1 VSETTR
7 AFFWHDF
14 CWKAGNVKF
23 FIMDNHINPDI
34 LLSDIVEA
42 DTEFIPLFT
51 PEDERRMNEE
61 QLPDELPIMALR
73 NAVLFPGVMIPI
85 TVGRKKTIHL
95 VKEAYK
101 KGLDIGVIAQRDA
114 RVEEP
119 QKNDLFDVGTIA
131 QVMKTLEMPDGN
143 TTVIIQGKRRFKLE
157 EITETD
163 PYLKGRIMPFGDAQ
177 IIPRDRQFKALIQSI
192 KDMSMQIV
200 QKSMV
205 VPFEATFAI
214 KNIESPW
221 FMVNFIGSNL
231 VANMEDRQKLLEI
244 SDITEFATTLLK
256 LLTNELQ
263 LVDLKQQIQSKVKVD
278 MDRQQREYFLNQQ
291 LRTIQEELG
300 GTPNEQDVKELT
312 QKASKKKWS
321 KEVAEVFDKEL
332 QKLQRMSPQAADYGI
347 QHNYLEYLVELPWNE
362 YTKDNFDLEHA
373 QRVLDKDHFG
383 LDKIKDRI
391 VEHLAVLKLKN
402 DMKSPILCLV
412 GPPGV
417 GKTSLG
423 KSIAK
428 ALGRKYIRMSLGG
441 VRDESELR
449 GHRKTYIGAMPGRII
464 QNLKK
469 AKSSNPVF
477 VLDEIDKVSGNNIS
491 GDPQAA
497 LLEILDP
504 EQNNTFNDNF
514 IELDYDL
521 SKVMFIA
528 TANNLQTINPALRD
542 RMEIIDLNGYLREEK
557 YEIAKRHLIPKQLKE
572 HGLKSKDV
580 QFSGEMI
587 YKIIDDYTR
596 EAGVRSLERKI
607 ADVIRKKAKAIV
619 IGGDYEKKVADDDL
633 KKALGVPMHHDEEEV
648 KHTMPGVAIGLAW
661 TPVGGEILS
670 IEVSLSRGRGVLNM
684 TGNLGD
690 VMKESATIAY
700 EFIKAHANELKINP
714 IVFEEWNVHIH
725 VPEGAT
731 PKDGPSAGITMLTAL
746 TSAFTQRKVRDS
758 LAMTGEITLRGRV
771 LPVGGI
777 QEKMLAAKRN
787 NVTDVILSRDNER
800 DFMDIKKEYIEGL
813 QFHFVDNMLEVLNLA
828 LEKEQEVNSLDYN
841 KFLVDSHK
849 KVAGFK
855 V

>member
-1 VSETTR
+1 
-7 AFFWHDF
+7 
-14 CWKAGNVKF
+14 
-23 FIMDNHINPDI
+23 MDNKVKPEII
-34 LLSDIVEA
+34 LSDIIEA
-42 DTEFIPLFT
+42 DTEYIPLFS
-51 PEDERRMNEE
+51 PEDERRMNDA
-61 QLPDELPIMALR
+61 QLPEELPIMALR
-73 NAVLFPGVMIPI
+73 NAVLFPGVVIPI
-85 TVGRKKTIHL
+85 TVGRNKTIRL
-95 VKEAYK
+95 VKDAYK
-101 KGLDIGVIAQRDA
+101 KGMDIGVITQRDA
-114 RVEEP
+114 NVEDP
-119 QKNDLFDVGTIA
+119 HQADLFEIGTIA
-131 QVMKTLEMPDGN
+131 QVMKTLQMPDGN
-143 TTVIIQGKRRFKLE
+143 TTVIIQGKRRFRLE
-157 EITETD
+157 EITETE
-163 PYLKGRIMPFGDAQ
+163 PYLRGRVTPFGGNQ
-177 IIPRDRQFKALIQSI
+177 IVPRDRQFKALIQSV
-192 KDMSMQIV
+192 KDMAMQIV
-200 QKSMV
+200 QKSGA

-214 KNIESPW
+214 RNIESPW

-244 SDITEFATTLLK
+244 EDITAFATALLE
-256 LLTNELQ
+256 LLNKELQ
-263 LVDLKQQIQSKVKVD
+263 MVDLKQQIQSKVKTD
-278 MDRQQREYFLNQQ
+278 LDKQQREYLLNQQ

-300 GTPNEQDVKELT
+300 GTPNEQDVKDL
-312 QKASKKKWS
+312 KAKAAKKKWS

-332 QKLQRMSPQAADYGI
+332 QKLQRMNPQQADYGV

-373 QRVLDKDHFG
+373 QKVLDKDHFG
-383 LDKIKDRI
+383 LEKIKDRI

-402 DMKSPILCLV
+402 DMKAPILCLV

-504 EQNNTFNDNF
+504 EQNSTFNDNF
-514 IELDYDL
+514 IELDFDL

-528 TANNLQTINPALRD
+528 TANNLQTIHPALRD

-557 YEIAKRHLIPKQLKE
+557 YEIARRHLIPKQLKE
-572 HGLKSKDV
+572 HGLKAKDV
-580 QFSGEMI
+580 VFPEEII

-607 ADVIRKKAKAIV
+607 ADIIRKKAKAIV
-619 IGGDYEKKVADDDL
+619 IGGDYEKKVTVDDL
-633 KKALGVPMHHDEEEV
+633 KNALGVPMHHDEDEV

-670 IEVSLSRGRGVLNM
+670 IEVSLSRGHGHLNM

-700 EFIKAHANELKINP
+700 EFIKAHANQLNINP

-746 TSAFTQRKVRDS
+746 TSAFTQRRVKDK

-787 NVTDVILSRDNER
+787 DVTDVILSRDNER
-800 DFMDIKKEYIEGL
+800 DFMDIKKEYVEGL
-813 QFHFVDNMLEVLNLA
+813 QFHFVENMLEVLDLA

-855 V
+855 S

>member
-1 VSETTR
+1 
-7 AFFWHDF
+7 
-14 CWKAGNVKF
+14 
-23 FIMDNHINPDI
+23 MDNQINHDI
-34 LLSDIVEA
+34 ILSDIIEA
-42 DTEFIPLFT
+42 DTEYIPLFS
-51 PEDERRMNEE
+51 PEDEKRMIDA
-61 QLPDELPIMALR
+61 QLPEELPVMALR
-73 NAVLFPGVMIPI
+73 NAVLFPGVVIPI
-85 TVGRKKTIHL
+85 TVGRNKTIRL
-95 VKEAYK
+95 VKDAYK
-101 KGLDIGVIAQRDA
+101 KGMDIGVITQRDA
-114 RVEEP
+114 KVEDP
-119 QKNDLFDVGTIA
+119 QQADLFEIGTIA

-143 TTVIIQGKRRFKLE
+143 TTVIIQGKRRFRLE
-157 EITETD
+157 EITATE
-163 PYLKGRIMPFGDAQ
+163 PYLRGRITPFGDSSPV
-177 IIPRDRQFKALIQSI
+177 PRDRQFKALIQSI
-192 KDMSMQIV
+192 KDMAMQIV
-200 QKSMV
+200 QKSGA

-214 KNIESPW
+214 RNIESPW
-221 FMVNFIGSNL
+221 FMVNFIASNL
-231 VANMEDRQKLLEI
+231 VAKMEDRQKLLEI
-244 SDITEFATTLLK
+244 NDITKFANELLK
-256 LLTNELQ
+256 FLNKEMQ
-263 LVDLKQQIQSKVKVD
+263 MVDLKQQIQSKVKTD
-278 MDRQQREYFLNQQ
+278 LDKQQREYLLNQQ

-300 GTPNEQDVKELT
+300 GTPNEQDIKELT
-312 QKASKKKWS
+312 QKAAKKKWS
-321 KEVAEVFDKEL
+321 KEVADVFNKEL
-332 QKLQRMSPQAADYGI
+332 QKLQRMNPQQADYGI

-373 QRVLDKDHFG
+373 QKVLDKDHFG
-383 LDKIKDRI
+383 LEKIKDRI

-402 DMKSPILCLV
+402 DMKAPILCLV

-477 VLDEIDKVSGNNIS
+477 ILDEIDKVSGNNIN

-497 LLEILDP
+497 LLEVLDP

-528 TANNLQTINPALRD
+528 TANNLQTIHPALRD

-580 QFSGEMI
+580 TFSESII

-596 EAGVRSLERKI
+596 EAGVRNLERKI

-619 IGGDYEKKVADDDL
+619 VGGEYEKKVTEDDL

-670 IEVSLSRGRGVLNM
+670 IEVSLSRGRGALNM

-746 TSAFTQRKVRDS
+746 TSALTQRRVKDK

-800 DFMDIKKEYIEGL
+800 DFMDIKKEYVEGL
-813 QFHFVDNMLEVLNLA
+813 QFHFVDNMLEVLDLA

-855 V
+855 A

>member
-1 VSETTR
+1 
-7 AFFWHDF
+7 
-14 CWKAGNVKF
+14 
-23 FIMDNHINPDI
+23 MDNQVNHDI
-34 LLSDIVEA
+34 IFSDLIEA
-42 DTEFIPLFT
+42 DTEYIPLFS
-51 PEDERRMNEE
+51 PEDEKRMNDA
-61 QLPDELPIMALR
+61 QLPEELPIMALR
-73 NAVLFPGVMIPI
+73 NAVLFPGVVIPI
-85 TVGRKKTIHL
+85 TVGRNKTIRL
-95 VKEAYK
+95 VKDAYK
-101 KGLDIGVIAQRDA
+101 KGMDIGVITQRDA
-114 RVEEP
+114 NVEEP
-119 QKNDLFDVGTIA
+119 QQADLFEIGTIA
-131 QVMKTLEMPDGN
+131 QVMKTLQMPDGN
-143 TTVIIQGKRRFKLE
+143 TTVIIQGKRRFRLE
-157 EITETD
+157 EVIETE
-163 PYLKGRIMPFGDAQ
+163 PYLRGRITPFGTNP
-177 IIPRDRQFKALIQSI
+177 IVPRDRQFKALIHSV
-192 KDMSMQIV
+192 KDMAMQIV
-200 QKSMV
+200 QKSGA

-214 KNIESPW
+214 RNIESPW

-244 SDITEFATTLLK
+244 EDITKFATALLA
-256 LLTNELQ
+256 LLTKEMQ
-263 LVDLKQQIQSKVKVD
+263 MVDLKQQIQSKVKTD
-278 MDRQQREYFLNQQ
+278 LDKQQREYLLNQQ

-312 QKASKKKWS
+312 QKAAKKKWS

-332 QKLQRMSPQAADYGI
+332 QKLQRMNPQQADYGI
-347 QHNYLEYLVELPWNE
+347 QHNYLETLVELPWNE

-373 QRVLDKDHFG
+373 QKVLDKDHFG

-477 VLDEIDKVSGNNIS
+477 ILDEIDKVSGNNIN

-514 IELDYDL
+514 IELDFDL

-528 TANNLQTINPALRD
+528 TANNLQTIHPALRD

-557 YEIAKRHLIPKQLKE
+557 YQIAKRHLIPKQLKE
-572 HGLKSKDV
+572 HGLKAKDV
-580 QFSGEMI
+580 VFSEEII

-596 EAGVRSLERKI
+596 EAGVRNLERRI

-619 IGGDYEKKVADDDL
+619 IGGDYEKKVTEDDL
-633 KKALGVPMHHDEEEV
+633 KKALGVPMHHDEDEV

-670 IEVSLSRGRGVLNM
+670 IEVSLSRGRGALNM

-746 TSAFTQRKVRDS
+746 TSAFTQRRVKDK

-787 NVTDVILSRDNER
+787 DVTDVILSRDNER
-800 DFMDIKKEYIEGL
+800 DFMDIKPEYIEGL
-813 QFHFVDNMLEVLNLA
+813 QFHFVDNMLEVLDLA

-855 V
+855 A

>member
-1 VSETTR
+1 
-7 AFFWHDF
+7 
-14 CWKAGNVKF
+14 
-23 FIMDNHINPDI
+23 MDNQINHEI
-34 LLSDIVEA
+34 IVSDIIEA
-42 DTEFIPLFT
+42 DAEYIPLFS
-51 PEDERRMNEE
+51 PEDEKRMIDA
-61 QLPDELPIMALR
+61 QLPEELPIMALR
-73 NAVLFPGVMIPI
+73 NAVLFPGVVIPI
-85 TVGRKKTIHL
+85 TVGRNKTIRL
-95 VKEAYK
+95 VKDAYK
-101 KGLDIGVIAQRDA
+101 KGMDIGVITQRDA
-114 RVEEP
+114 KVEEP
-119 QKNDLFDVGTIA
+119 LQADLFEIGTIA

-143 TTVIIQGKRRFKLE
+143 TTVIIQGKRRFRLE
-157 EITETD
+157 EITDTE
-163 PYLKGRIMPFGDAQ
+163 PYLRGRITPFGDSSVV
-177 IIPRDRQFKALIQSI
+177 PRDRQFKALIQSI
-192 KDMSMQIV
+192 KDMAMQIV
-200 QKSMV
+200 QKSGA

-214 KNIESPW
+214 RNIESPW
-221 FMVNFIGSNL
+221 FMVNFIASNL
-231 VANMEDRQKLLEI
+231 VAKMEDRQKLLEI
-244 SDITEFATTLLK
+244 NEITKFANELLK
-256 LLTNELQ
+256 LLNNEMQ
-263 LVDLKQQIQSKVKVD
+263 MIDLKQQIQSKVKTD
-278 MDRQQREYFLNQQ
+278 LDKQQREYLLNQQ

-300 GTPNEQDVKELT
+300 GTPNEQDVKDL
-312 QKASKKKWS
+312 KAKAAKKKWS
-321 KEVAEVFDKEL
+321 KEVAEVFEKEL
-332 QKLQRMSPQAADYGI
+332 QKLQRMNPQAADYGV

-373 QRVLDKDHFG
+373 QKVLDKDHFG
-383 LDKIKDRI
+383 LEKIKDRI

-477 VLDEIDKVSGNNIS
+477 VLDEIDKVSGNNIN

-528 TANNLQTINPALRD
+528 TANNLQTIHPALRD

-580 QFSGEMI
+580 VFSEEII

-596 EAGVRSLERKI
+596 EAGVRNLERRI

-619 IGGDYEKKVADDDL
+619 IGGDYEKKVTEDDL

-670 IEVSLSRGRGVLNM
+670 IEVSLSRGRGALNM

-714 IVFEEWNVHIH
+714 TVFEEWNVHIH

-746 TSAFTQRKVRDS
+746 TSALTQRRVKDK

-787 NVTDVILSRDNER
+787 DVTDVILSRDNER

-813 QFHFVDNMLEVLNLA
+813 QFHFVDNMLEVLDLA

-855 V
+855 A

>member
-1 VSETTR
+1 MSDKV
-7 AFFWHDF
+7 
-14 CWKAGNVKF
+14 
-23 FIMDNHINPDI
+23 NPEI
-34 LLSDIVEA
+34 ILSDIIEA
-42 DTEFIPLFT
+42 DTEYIPLFS
-51 PEDERRMNEE
+51 PEDEKRMIDA
-61 QLPDELPIMALR
+61 QLPEELPIMALR
-73 NAVLFPGVMIPI
+73 NAVLFPGVVIPI
-85 TVGRKKTIHL
+85 TVGRNKTIRL
-95 VKEAYK
+95 VKDAYK
-101 KGLDIGVIAQRDA
+101 KGMDIGVITQRDA
-114 RVEEP
+114 KVEEP
-119 QKNDLFDVGTIA
+119 MQADLFEIGTIA
-131 QVMKTLEMPDGN
+131 QVMKTLQMPDGN

-157 EITETD
+157 EITATE
-163 PYLKGRIMPFGDAQ
+163 PYLRGRITPFGDSSPV
-177 IIPRDRQFKALIQSI
+177 PRDRQFKALIQSI
-192 KDMSMQIV
+192 KDMAMQIV
-200 QKSMV
+200 QKSGA

-214 KNIESPW
+214 RNIESPW

-231 VANMEDRQKLLEI
+231 VAKMEDRQKLLEI
-244 SDITEFATTLLK
+244 NDITKFANELLK
-256 LLTNELQ
+256 LLNNEMQ
-263 LVDLKQQIQSKVKVD
+263 MVDLKQQIQSKVKTD
-278 MDRQQREYFLNQQ
+278 LDKQQREYLLNQQ

-300 GTPNEQDVKELT
+300 GTPNEQDVKDL
-312 QKASKKKWS
+312 KAKAAKKKWS

-332 QKLQRMSPQAADYGI
+332 QKLQRMNPQAADYGV

-373 QRVLDKDHFG
+373 QKVLDKDHFG
-383 LDKIKDRI
+383 LEKIKDRI

-402 DMKSPILCLV
+402 DMKAPILCLV

-477 VLDEIDKVSGNNIS
+477 VLDEIDKVSGNNIN

-528 TANNLQTINPALRD
+528 TANNLQTIHPALRD

-580 QFSGEMI
+580 VFSEEI
-587 YKIIDDYTR
+587 VYKIIDDYTR

-619 IGGDYEKKVADDDL
+619 IGGNYEKKVTEDDL
-633 KKALGVPMHHDEEEV
+633 KKALGVPMHHDEDEV

-670 IEVSLSRGRGVLNM
+670 IEVSLSRGRGALNM

-746 TSAFTQRKVRDS
+746 TSAFTQRRVKDK

-787 NVTDVILSRDNER
+787 DVTDVILSRDNER
-800 DFMDIKKEYIEGL
+800 DFMDIKPEYIEGL
-813 QFHFVDNMLEVLNLA
+813 QFHFVDNMLDVLDLA
-828 LEKEQEVNSLDYN
+828 LEKEQEVNALDYN
-841 KFLVDSHK
+841 KFLVDSHR
-849 KVAGFK
+849 KVTGFK
-855 V
+855 A

>member
-1 VSETTR
+1 
-7 AFFWHDF
+7 
-14 CWKAGNVKF
+14 
-23 FIMDNHINPDI
+23 MDNQINHDI
-34 LLSDIVEA
+34 ILSDIIEA
-42 DTEFIPLFT
+42 DTEYIPLFS
-51 PEDERRMNEE
+51 PEDEKRMIDA
-61 QLPDELPIMALR
+61 QLPEELPVMALR
-73 NAVLFPGVMIPI
+73 NAVLFPGVVIPI
-85 TVGRKKTIHL
+85 TVGRNKTIRL
-95 VKEAYK
+95 VKDAYK
-101 KGLDIGVIAQRDA
+101 KGMDIGVITQRDA
-114 RVEEP
+114 KVEDP
-119 QKNDLFDVGTIA
+119 QQADLFEIGTIA

-143 TTVIIQGKRRFKLE
+143 TTVIIQGKRRFRLE
-157 EITETD
+157 EITATE
-163 PYLKGRIMPFGDAQ
+163 PYLRGRITPFGDSSPV
-177 IIPRDRQFKALIQSI
+177 PRDRQFKALIQSI
-192 KDMSMQIV
+192 KDMAMQIV
-200 QKSMV
+200 QKSGA

-214 KNIESPW
+214 RNIESPW
-221 FMVNFIGSNL
+221 FMVNFIASNL
-231 VANMEDRQKLLEI
+231 VAKMEDRQKLLEI
-244 SDITEFATTLLK
+244 NDITKFANELLK
-256 LLTNELQ
+256 FLNKEMQ
-263 LVDLKQQIQSKVKVD
+263 MVDLKQQIQSKVKTD
-278 MDRQQREYFLNQQ
+278 LDKQQREYLLNQQ

-300 GTPNEQDVKELT
+300 GTPNEQDIKELT
-312 QKASKKKWS
+312 QKAAKKKWS
-321 KEVAEVFDKEL
+321 KEVVDVFNKEL
-332 QKLQRMSPQAADYGI
+332 QKLQRMNPQQADYGI

-373 QRVLDKDHFG
+373 QKVLDKDHFG
-383 LDKIKDRI
+383 LEKIKDRI

-402 DMKSPILCLV
+402 DMKAPILCLV

-477 VLDEIDKVSGNNIS
+477 ILDEIDKVSGNNIN

-497 LLEILDP
+497 LLEVLDP

-528 TANNLQTINPALRD
+528 TANNLQTIHPALRD

-580 QFSGEMI
+580 TFSESII

-596 EAGVRSLERKI
+596 EAGVRNLERKI

-619 IGGDYEKKVADDDL
+619 VGGEYEKKVTEDDL

-670 IEVSLSRGRGVLNM
+670 IEVSLSRGRGALNM

-746 TSAFTQRKVRDS
+746 TSALTQRRVKDK

-800 DFMDIKKEYIEGL
+800 DFMDIKKEYVEGL
-813 QFHFVDNMLEVLNLA
+813 QFHFVDNMLEVLDLA

-855 V
+855 A

>member
-1 VSETTR
+1 
-7 AFFWHDF
+7 
-14 CWKAGNVKF
+14 
-23 FIMDNHINPDI
+23 MDKKLNPDI
-34 LLSDIVEA
+34 ILSDIIEA
-42 DTEFIPLFT
+42 DTEYIPLFS
-51 PEDERRMNEE
+51 PEDEKRMNDA
-61 QLPDELPIMALR
+61 QLPEELPIMALR
-73 NAVLFPGVMIPI
+73 NAVLFPGVVIPI
-85 TVGRKKTIHL
+85 TVGRNKTIRL
-95 VKEAYK
+95 VKDAYK
-101 KGLDIGVIAQRDA
+101 KGMDIGVITQRDA
-114 RVEEP
+114 NVEDP
-119 QKNDLFDVGTIA
+119 GQADLFEIGTIA
-131 QVMKTLEMPDGN
+131 QVMKTLQMPDGN

-157 EITETD
+157 EITETE
-163 PYLKGRIMPFGDAQ
+163 PYLRGRIAPFGNNPVV
-177 IIPRDRQFKALIQSI
+177 PRDRQFKALIHSV
-192 KDMSMQIV
+192 KDMAMQIV
-200 QKSMV
+200 QKSGT

-214 KNIESPW
+214 RNIESPW

-244 SDITEFATTLLK
+244 EDITKFATALLE

-263 LVDLKQQIQSKVKVD
+263 MVDLKQQIQSKVKTD
-278 MDRQQREYFLNQQ
+278 LDKQQREYLLNQQ

-300 GTPNEQDVKELT
+300 GTPNEQDVKDL
-312 QKASKKKWS
+312 KAKAAKKKWS
-321 KEVAEVFDKEL
+321 KEVAEVFEKEL
-332 QKLQRMSPQAADYGI
+332 QKLQRMNPQQADYGV

-373 QRVLDKDHFG
+373 QKVLDKDHFG
-383 LDKIKDRI
+383 LEKIKDRI

-402 DMKSPILCLV
+402 DMKAPILCLV

-477 VLDEIDKVSGNNIS
+477 VLDEIDKVSGNNIN

-514 IELDYDL
+514 IELDFDL

-528 TANNLQTINPALRD
+528 TANNLQTIHPALRD

-557 YEIAKRHLIPKQLKE
+557 YEIARRHLIPKQLKE

-580 QFSGEMI
+580 VFSEKII

-619 IGGDYEKKVADDDL
+619 VGGDYEKKVTVDDL
-633 KKALGVPMHHDEEEV
+633 KNALGVPMHHDEDEV

-670 IEVSLSRGRGVLNM
+670 IEVSLSRGHGHLNM

-700 EFIKAHANELKINP
+700 EFIKAHANQLNINP

-746 TSAFTQRKVRDS
+746 TSALTQRRVKDK

-787 NVTDVILSRDNER
+787 DVTDVILSRDNER
-800 DFMDIKKEYIEGL
+800 DFMDIKKEYVEGL
-813 QFHFVDNMLEVLNLA
+813 QFHFVENMLEVLDLA

-841 KFLVDSHK
+841 KFLIDSHR
-849 KVAGFK
+849 KVTGFK
-855 V
+855 S

>member
-1 VSETTR
+1 
-7 AFFWHDF
+7 
-14 CWKAGNVKF
+14 
-23 FIMDNHINPDI
+23 MDNQINHEI
-34 LLSDIVEA
+34 IFSDIIEA
-42 DTEFIPLFT
+42 DAEYIPLFS
-51 PEDERRMNEE
+51 PEDEKRMIDA
-61 QLPDELPIMALR
+61 QLPEELPIMALR
-73 NAVLFPGVMIPI
+73 NAVLFPGVVIPI
-85 TVGRKKTIHL
+85 TVGRNKTIRL
-95 VKEAYK
+95 VKDAYK
-101 KGLDIGVIAQRDA
+101 KGMDIGVITQRDA
-114 RVEEP
+114 KVDDP
-119 QKNDLFDVGTIA
+119 QQPDLFEIGTIA
-131 QVMKTLEMPDGN
+131 QVMKILEMPEDN
-143 TTVIIQGKRRFKLE
+143 ITVIIQGKRRFKLE
-157 EITETD
+157 KITATE
-163 PYLKGRIMPFGDAQ
+163 PYLRGRITPYGDNSPV
-177 IIPRDRQFKALIQSI
+177 PRDRKFKALIQSV
-192 KDMSMQIV
+192 KDMAMQIV
-200 QKSMV
+200 QKSGA
-205 VPFEATFAI
+205 VPFDATFAI
-214 KNIESPW
+214 RNIESPW
-221 FMVNFIGSNL
+221 FMLNFIGSNL
-231 VANMEDRQKLLEI
+231 VAKMESRQKLLEVV
-244 SDITEFATTLLK
+244 DITKFANELLK
-256 LLTNELQ
+256 FLSKEMQ
-263 LVDLKQQIQSKVKVD
+263 MVDLKQQIQSKVKTD
-278 MDRQQREYFLNQQ
+278 LDKQQREYLLNQQ

-300 GTPNEQDVKELT
+300 GAPNEQDIKELT
-312 QKASKKKWS
+312 QKAIKKKWS
-321 KEVAEVFDKEL
+321 KEVANVFDKEL
-332 QKLQRMSPQAADYGI
+332 QKLQRMNPQAADYGI
-347 QHNYLEYLVELPWNE
+347 QHNYLETLVELPWNE

-373 QRVLDKDHFG
+373 QKVLDKDHFG
-383 LDKIKDRI
+383 LEKIKDRI

-449 GHRKTYIGAMPGRII
+449 GHRKTYIGAMPGRVI

-477 VLDEIDKVSGNNIS
+477 ILDEIDKVSGNNIS

-528 TANNLQTINPALRD
+528 TANNLQTIHPALRD

-572 HGLKSKDV
+572 HGLKAKDV
-580 QFSGEMI
+580 AFSEKII

-619 IGGDYEKKVADDDL
+619 VGGDCDKKVSVDDL
-633 KKALGVPMHHDEEEV
+633 KNALGVPMHHDEDEV

-670 IEVSLSRGRGVLNM
+670 IEVSLSRGHGHLNM

-700 EFIKAHANELKINP
+700 EFIKSHANELKINP

-746 TSAFTQRKVRDS
+746 TSAFTQRRVKDK

-800 DFMDIKKEYIEGL
+800 DFMDVKKEYIEDL
-813 QFHFVDNMLEVLNLA
+813 QFHFVDNMLEVLDLA

-841 KFLVDSHK
+841 KFLVDSHR
-849 KVAGFK
+849 KVTGFK
-855 V
+855 S